1 MRVPFLIA
9 FGVLLIASANAAPD
23 APEAEEL
30 NGAVPLSDMSK
41 LPTTQDQY
49 RALQQQ
55 VEENRPRVDA
65 AKKKSDTLNAQAKT
79 LREKLI
85 ATAAK
90 VQALEAEKTTLDAQV
105 LLLWADEKKLSG
117 EFARD
122 RASVSRLLAVLERL
136 QHDMPPAMIMR
147 PDDAS
152 GAVHSAM
159 LLGASL
165 PRLYG
170 AAANL
175 ARQLD
180 ALHKTRE
187 QLVTRRAQSAKNAAE
202 LLVARAE
209 LDQLVAMKQAQATA
223 AQSQYGDLKGKLD
236 TVAGQAASLETL
248 LKRVAELRQSPPA
261 AGVMVVTAN
270 ARNPVIL
277 AHNSLLRP
285 VVGPSV
291 SGGMEGVGGS
301 SAPGLT
307 FTAEPGAQVVT
318 PADGEVLFA
327 GPYHKTGRV
336 LILQMAAG
344 YDLVLAGLDRV
355 SVRPGDQLLAGEPV
369 GTMPQMEQAQI
380 GQIGK
385 PRLYLELRRNGK
397 GVDPAPWLMSEPRKA
412 QKS

>member
-1 MRVPFLIA
+1 MA
-9 FGVLLIASANAAPD
+9 
-23 APEAEEL
+23 
-30 NGAVPLSDMSK
+30 K
-41 LPTTQDQY
+41 LPTTEDQY
-49 RALQQQ
+49 RTLQKQID
-55 VEENRPRVDA
+55 ENKPRVEA
-65 AKKKSDTLNAQAKT
+65 AKAKSDTLNAQAKT

-105 LLLWADEKKLSG
+105 LLLRADEDKLNR
-117 EFARD
+117 EFVRD

-152 GAVHSAM
+152 AAVHSSM

-165 PRLYG
+165 PRLYSQ
-170 AAANL
+170 AAEL
-175 ARQLD
+175 AKKLN
-180 ALHKTRE
+180 ALRKTRE
-187 QLVTRRAQSAKNAAE
+187 ELVARRAESAKNAAE
-202 LLVARAE
+202 LSVARNQ
-209 LDQLVAMKQAQATA
+209 LDQLVAMKEAEASA
-223 AQSQYGDLKGKLD
+223 AQSQYGDLKGKFD
-236 TVAGQAASLETL
+236 TVASQAANLETL
-248 LKRVAELRQSPPA
+248 LDRVAELRRKPPS
-261 AGVMVVTAN
+261 AGVTVVTAN
-270 ARNPVIL
+270 DRKSAVLSRD
-277 AHNSLLRP
+277 SLLRP
-285 VVGPSV
+285 VLGPSV
-291 SGGMEGVGGS
+291 SGGMEGVGGT
-301 SAPGLT
+301 SAPGVT
-307 FTAEPGAQVVT
+307 FTAEGGSQVVA

-369 GTMPQMEQAQI
+369 GTLPQIESA
-380 GQIGK
+380 K
-385 PRLYLELRRNGK
+385 LYMELRRNGK

>member
-1 MRVPFLIA
+1 VLGFSLLCSAPAWAASRENAPPIA
-9 FGVLLIASANAAPD
+9 EDLS
-23 APEAEEL
+23 
-30 NGAVPLSDMSK
+30 GAVPLSDMAK
-41 LPTTQDQY
+41 LPTTEDQY
-49 RALQQQ
+49 RALQKQID
-55 VEENRPRVDA
+55 ENRPRVDA
-65 AKKKSDTLNAQAKT
+65 AKEKSDRLNSQAKT

-105 LLLWADEKKLSG
+105 LLLRADEDKLNR
-117 EFARD
+117 EFVRD

-152 GAVHSAM
+152 AAVHSAM

-165 PRLYG
+165 PRLYSQ
-170 AAANL
+170 AAGL
-175 ARQLD
+175 AKKLD
-180 ALHKTRE
+180 ALRKTRE
-187 QLVTRRAQSAKNAAE
+187 ELVARRAESAKNAAE
-202 LLVARAE
+202 LSVARNQ
-209 LDQLVAMKQAQATA
+209 LDQLVAMKEAEATA
-223 AQSQYGDLKGKLD
+223 ARSQYGDLKDKLD
-236 TVAGQAASLETL
+236 TVANQAASLETL
-248 LKRVAELRQSPPA
+248 LDRVAELRRKPPA

-270 ARNPVIL
+270 DRKSAALSRD
-277 AHNSLLRP
+277 SLLRP
-285 VVGPSV
+285 VLGPSAP
-291 SGGMEGVGGS
+291 GGVEGVGGA
-301 SAPGLT
+301 SAPGVT
-307 FTAEPGAQVVT
+307 FTAEGGSQVVA

-369 GTMPQMEQAQI
+369 GTLPQMEPA
-380 GQIGK
+380 K
-385 PRLYLELRRNGK
+385 LYMELRRNGK